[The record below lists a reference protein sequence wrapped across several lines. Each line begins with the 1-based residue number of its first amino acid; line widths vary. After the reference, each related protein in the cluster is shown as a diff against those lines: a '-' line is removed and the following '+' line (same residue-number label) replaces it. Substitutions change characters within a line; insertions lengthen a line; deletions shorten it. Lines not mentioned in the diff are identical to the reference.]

1 MKRALLLVA
10 VAILAG
16 SANVN
21 VFAAKNPARSADREL
36 TGRVRG
42 ALHANF
48 GTTAKEIDVLVRD
61 GFVFL
66 YGAVPT
72 ESLRVRAE
80 RVAAAVPGVRAVDNE
95 LSVASGS

>member
-1 MKRALLLVA
+1 MKRILLLVA
-10 VAILAG
+10 VAILAL
-16 SANVN
+16 AAN
-21 VFAAKNPARSADREL
+21 VFAAKNPARSPDKEL
-36 TGRVRG
+36 AGRVRG
-42 ALHANF
+42 ALHAHF
-48 GTTAKEIDVLVRD
+48 GRTATEIDVLARD

-95 LSVASGS
+95 LAVASGS

>member
-1 MKRALLLVA
+1 
-10 VAILAG
+10 
-16 SANVN
+16 VN

-42 ALHANF
+42 ALHAHF

-80 RVAAAVPGVRAVDNE
+80 RVAAAVPGSARSRQRARGRLAQLNPDRA
-95 LSVASGS
+95 LYTRAYSRRRS